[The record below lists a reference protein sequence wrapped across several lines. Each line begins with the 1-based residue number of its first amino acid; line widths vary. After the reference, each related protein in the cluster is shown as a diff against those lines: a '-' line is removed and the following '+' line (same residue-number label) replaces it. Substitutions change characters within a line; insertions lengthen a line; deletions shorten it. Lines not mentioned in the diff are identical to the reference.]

1 MKYCQLAI
9 FSEHEI
15 EIEIQP
21 KVTLDFARR
30 SIVTQVRSLSK
41 YYEIPEY
48 LMHLALV
55 TDYMEKLNSYE
66 LMMYVTL
73 FLAQI
78 TVVPELY
85 ILDD

>member
-9 FSEHEI
+9 FTEYEI

-30 SIVTQVRSLSK
+30 SISTQVRSLSK

-55 TDYMEKLNSYE
+55 TDYMEKLNGYE

-78 TVVPELY
+78 TVVPEPY

>member
-9 FSEHEI
+9 FTEFEI
-15 EIEIQP
+15 EIEMQP

-30 SIVTQVRSLSK
+30 SMSTQVRSLSRH
-41 YYEIPEY
+41 YEIPEY

-55 TDYMEKLNSYE
+55 TDYMEKLSGYE

-78 TVVPELY
+78 TVVPEPY
-85 ILDD
+85 MLDD